1 MEWGGQPPLF
11 EMENGYHM
19 LKSAIPIEVIGQT
32 LSNAKRDAEDLTLGP
47 RDQPNGC
54 RAVIHDYLPI
64 VDAVERALR
73 QAGYRPQRLNQVSV
87 FTQSADGVRRY
98 WHVDAREENND
109 ILALCYLQDTAEANG
124 CLIVGERNPR
134 FQEAADNYEV
144 GPIEGE
150 TLVPAQM
157 GDLIVLKPQQPH
169 AAARNSTEEVRLLI
183 RLWITLA
190 DSQTKN

>member
-1 MEWGGQPPLF
+1 
-11 EMENGYHM
+11 M
-19 LKSAIPIEVIGQT
+19 LKSAIPLEVIGQT
-32 LSNAKRDAEDLTLGP
+32 LPNAKRDAEDLTLGP

-73 QAGYRPQRLNQVSV
+73 MAGYQPQRLNQVSV
-87 FTQSADGVRRY
+87 FTQSAEGVRRY

-109 ILALCYLQDTAEANG
+109 ILALCYLQGTTKENG
-124 CLIVGERNPR
+124 ALLVGKRTPR
-134 FQEAADNYEV
+134 FLEAADNYEV
-144 GPIEGE
+144 GEIEGE
-150 TLVPAQM
+150 TLVPSSL
-157 GDLIVLKPQQPH
+157 GDLIVLDPHQPH
-169 AAARNSTEEVRLLI
+169 AAERNSTKEVRLLI